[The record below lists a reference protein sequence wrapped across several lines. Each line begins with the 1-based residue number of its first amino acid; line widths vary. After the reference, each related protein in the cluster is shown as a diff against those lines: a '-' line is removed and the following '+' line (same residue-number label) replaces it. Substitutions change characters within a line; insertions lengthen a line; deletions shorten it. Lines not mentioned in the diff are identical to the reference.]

1 MKLPRLL
8 LLSVAA
14 FTAAAAAH
22 SQDLSRCRAL
32 PDAAA
37 RLACYDNLPLPAAAL
52 AAPAAPAAPPVRP
65 AGAAVVPAAGAAAVP
80 GPSVAAAPAT
90 VLAGE
95 AAFGLQGPARGEL
108 AAVRSSVAGRFE
120 GWGTRSRIRLVNG
133 QVWEVSDD
141 SNAVTWLFNPQVTV
155 RRALL
160 GSFVLEVESLNR
172 TARVRRVE

>member
-52 AAPAAPAAPPVRP
+52 AAPAAPPVRP